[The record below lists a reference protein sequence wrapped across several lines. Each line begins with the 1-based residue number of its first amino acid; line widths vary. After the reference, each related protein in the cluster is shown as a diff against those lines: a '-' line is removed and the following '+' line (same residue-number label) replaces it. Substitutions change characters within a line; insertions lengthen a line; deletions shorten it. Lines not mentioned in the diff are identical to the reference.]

1 MKKHLLIMALL
12 ASFPFLAEAQK
23 NPAPAARQAPAA
35 VKSDNAKDLQALKEL
50 NDKERAELKA
60 VNDAAKPGAQKY
72 QDQIKALEVEI
83 KALNDKYRADMEA
96 AASRIFAVRAK
107 YAPEKYTLMDRI
119 NPGSGLR
126 LSQYDKAINELEKQW
141 KLDLG
146 AINAAENAELAK
158 SGPAKETSA
167 KFQAQRKALA
177 DSYTVK
183 REKLQAMLRGAPA
196 K

>member
-1 MKKHLLIMALL
+1 MKKYIIAMALL
-12 ASFPFLAEAQK
+12 ASFPFFAEAQK

-35 VKSDNAKDLQALKEL
+35 AKGDAKDLQALKDL
-50 NDKERAELKA
+50 NDKERAELQA

-72 QDQIKALEVEI
+72 QDQIKALEVQI

-96 AASRIFAVRAK
+96 AAARLFAVRAK
-107 YAPEKYTLMDRI
+107 YAPEKYALMDRI
-119 NPGSGLR
+119 NPGSGLH

-146 AINAAENAELAK
+146 AINAAENAELAR
-158 SGPAKETSA
+158 SGPAKETSS
-167 KFQAQRKALA
+167 KYQAQRKALA
-177 DSYTVK
+177 EVYTAK
-183 REKLQAMLRGAPA
+183 REKLQAMLRGVPA